1 MSDQRQGDSQ
11 GLQSQ
16 IDALTAQITSDR
28 AAIETLQ
35 SDAADTK
42 GRIDDIEAAAALDRQ
57 MIAELQEAGVVSREH
72 AAQMERALQS
82 SRTIGTAVGILMAE
96 REIRQDEAFT
106 VLKTASRNSNRKLRE
121 VAQELVEAR

>member
-11 GLQSQ
+11 DLQSQ
-16 IDALTAQITSDR
+16 IDALTAQIGCDR

-35 SDAADTK
+35 SDAADTL
-42 GRIDDIEAAAALDRQ
+42 GRIEDIEAAAALDRQ
-57 MIAELQEAGVVSREH
+57 MIAELQDAGVVSREH

-106 VLKTASRNSNRKLRE
+106 VLKAASRNSNRKLRE
-121 VAQELVEAR
+121 VAQELVESR